1 MKNTDHNFS
10 DATRQGW
17 LRVMALAP
25 VAALETAADLL
36 AAHEFTY
43 LAPPEIGLAMVRGR
57 PGGSAAAFNLGEMT
71 LTRCVVATTDRGT
84 GARLIGHG
92 HVAGRDR
99 RHAELIA
106 RFDAVFQDSTTD
118 AVFSNITCLAATR
131 PVSGTVSNAVTSVVF
146 ERAMVGMEQR
156 QADLAD
162 RMLQMEQRLL
172 SAIGTG
178 KGGTPAPET

>member
-71 LTRCVVATTDRGT
+71 LTRGVGATTDRGT

-92 HVAGRDR
+92 GRQ
-99 RHAELIA
+99 AELIA

-118 AVFSNITCLAATR
+118 AAARDEMLAGLANQQQTAHAESAAATAATKVDFFTLVR
-131 PVSGTVSNAVTSVVF
+131 G
-146 ERAMVGMEQR
+146 E
-156 QADLAD
+156 
-162 RMLQMEQRLL
+162 
-172 SAIGTG
+172 
-178 KGGTPAPET
+178 